1 MFNKK
6 NMRST
11 KAAIIALLLATSTLM
26 FSENNAASALKLN
39 AKQDPQGVN
48 PDFVSSMSA
57 NHWKLYQP
65 SETLDMY
72 RRAEYK
78 ANKQEH
84 LLQVFGV
91 KNANAQD
98 NLEEAQKYLKQA
110 ENTIVKLKTEL
121 RDFANKKDTATAKII
136 KQNQLYKD
144 GKQAM
149 KEEQAVQDAAQ
160 KL

>member
-1 MFNKK
+1 M
-6 NMRST
+6 
-11 KAAIIALLLATSTLM
+11 
-26 FSENNAASALKLN
+26 
-39 AKQDPQGVN
+39 N

-72 RRAEYK
+72 KRADYK

-98 NLEEAQKYLKQA
+98 NLDEAQSYLKQA

-121 RDFANKKDTATAKII
+121 RDFANKKDTSTSKVI
-136 KQNQLYKD
+136 KQNELYKA
-144 GKQAM
+144 GKTAM
-149 KEEQAVQDAAQ
+149 KEEDAVDRAAKKLQEEADDKKDLEEEKKVAQDAAA
-160 KL
+160 